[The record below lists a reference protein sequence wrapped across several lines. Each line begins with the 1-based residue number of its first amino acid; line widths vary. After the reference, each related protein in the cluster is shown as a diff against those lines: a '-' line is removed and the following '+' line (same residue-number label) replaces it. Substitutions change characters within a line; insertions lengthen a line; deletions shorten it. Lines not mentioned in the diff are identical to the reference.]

1 MVGAIVLIRL
11 SRRTTPDAVSRPL
24 TIVALLVGFTAAV
37 LVRVAVGGRAVAG
50 SASAGLVFAGC
61 LAALTVAAR
70 AGIGPAL
77 SRRAVLLGLA
87 GAAVLC
93 LPSARGA
100 RPATPGY
107 ARAAATCTG
116 RWSSPSSRS
125 PRRRSCAARSTPP
138 YATGGATPPPCV
150 VTAIAFAA
158 LHLPL
163 YGWGSV
169 PLDLAVGLV
178 LGVLREQTGGWAA
191 PAICHVGAD
200 LAAWWLR

>member
-1 MVGAIVLIRL
+1 
-11 SRRTTPDAVSRPL
+11 VSRPF
-24 TIVALLVGFTAAV
+24 TILSLLVGFTAAV
-37 LVRVAVGGRAVAG
+37 LVRVAVGGHAVAG
-50 SASAGLVFAGC
+50 SATAGLVFAGC
-61 LAALTVAAR
+61 LGALTLAAHT
-70 AGIGPAL
+70 GIGPEL
-77 SRRAVLLGLA
+77 SRRAVLLGLG
-87 GAAVLC
+87 GAVLLC
-93 LPSARGA
+93 LPSLVGHVLNPGVRPGGSYWHWALVVSIVAVAEEAFLRGA
-100 RPATPGY
+100 LYSAISGWRGDTPALI
-107 ARAAATCTG
+107 
-116 RWSSPSSRS
+116 
-125 PRRRSCAARSTPP
+125 
-138 YATGGATPPPCV
+138 